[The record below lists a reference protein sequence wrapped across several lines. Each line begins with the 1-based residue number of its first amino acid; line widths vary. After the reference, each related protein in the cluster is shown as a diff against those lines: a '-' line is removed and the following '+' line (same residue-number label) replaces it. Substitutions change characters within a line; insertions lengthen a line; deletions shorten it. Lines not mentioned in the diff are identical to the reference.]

1 MTTPFKSPSKTGTEL
16 ETSSL
21 LAEFMMSDTI
31 KQGMGR
37 GKEFMDWL
45 SYVEHYKLQHQP
57 SKQDMPTCVNSTQR
71 LHR

>member
-37 GKEFMDWL
+37 GKEFMD
-45 SYVEHYKLQHQP
+45 
-57 SKQDMPTCVNSTQR
+57 
-71 LHR
+71 